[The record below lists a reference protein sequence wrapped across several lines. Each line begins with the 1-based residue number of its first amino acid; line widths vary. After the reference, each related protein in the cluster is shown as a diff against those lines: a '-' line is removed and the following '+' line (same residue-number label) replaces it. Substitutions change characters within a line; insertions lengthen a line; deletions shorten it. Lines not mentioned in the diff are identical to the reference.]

1 MYNWWYLKLANFFEK
16 SSNIARKVEE
26 YPYQLRNIEDKERLK
41 EALLDW
47 DVTDRMFNEEYSS
60 ELLSYWRFAVPSFE
74 EIKDAYKK
82 KLESLIKSLD
92 DSPEAREIIALRNEN
107 VGRILIQAGKYADA
121 LQLIETAMHYEKEEL
136 GSRPERMAAL
146 HESLVMVWDGIT
158 KLHGYYNR
166 DQIYEVRPLIENARA
181 AIKIRKKL
189 TGRANQYKLGFDYI
203 TLAFH
208 MKGWTYLGGTTWL
221 SRGAAEQ
228 EAKALIKQGVQ
239 VFKDLN
245 DAGKLAE
252 AIMTDAVIMN
262 SGNMQIERYKE
273 AEHLCAHA
281 LGEKSFLMTR
291 ICNNIGISYEESRQT
306 DKAYDYF
313 RKWYFNCVD
322 VSEIFEDQLVYG
334 SLLLRVNKRS
344 SDSYIDR
351 GDFFVFSEKVFRLKN
366 FFAVWLLI
374 PF

>member
-1 MYNWWYLKLANFFEK
+1 MGLHACYRYFKTDDGKDNAKMYSWWYLKLANFFEK

-26 YPYQLRNIEDKERLK
+26 YPYQLRNLEDKERLK
-41 EALLDW
+41 AALLDW

-74 EIKDAYKK
+74 EIKDAYKL
-82 KLESLIKSLD
+82 KLQNLINSLD
-92 DSPEAREIIALRNEN
+92 DSQEAREIIALRNEN

-121 LQLIETAMHYEKEEL
+121 LHLIETAMHYEKEEL

-228 EAKALIKQGVQ
+228 EAKALIKQGVK
-239 VFKDLN
+239 VFEDLN

-262 SGNMQIERYKE
+262 AGQMQIQRYQE
-273 AEHLCAHA
+273 AERLCAHA

-291 ICNNIGISYEESRQT
+291 ICNNIGISYEEARHM

-322 VSEIFEDQLVYG
+322 VSAFYHL
-334 SLLLRVNKRS
+334 K
-344 SDSYIDR
+344 SYMSAESI
-351 GDFFVFSEKVFRLKN
+351 
-366 FFAVWLLI
+366 LI
-374 PF
+374 